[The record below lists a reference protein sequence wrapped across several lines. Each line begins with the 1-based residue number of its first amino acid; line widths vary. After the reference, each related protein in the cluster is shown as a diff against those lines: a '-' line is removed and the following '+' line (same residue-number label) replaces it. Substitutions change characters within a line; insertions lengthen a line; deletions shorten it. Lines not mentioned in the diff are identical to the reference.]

1 MAPYKGYTDI
11 GLLEKES
18 IADVVHMFPK
28 AQKRKRKKH
37 NSAYVKHYIIFFF
50 YYLSDLSDSLMALK
64 LRMF

>member
-50 YYLSDLSDSLMALK
+50 YYLII
-64 LRMF
+64 